1 MEPKLSNIKFTFKP
15 ANKNKSIFVRL
26 TANLREAINQIST
39 ETDSN
44 VSDVARGLME
54 AGFALYKQRK
64 ESKKGKNGR

>member
-1 MEPKLSNIKFTFKP
+1 MEPKLSNIKFTFKK
-15 ANKNKSIFVRL
+15 ANKNKSIFIRL
-26 TANLREAINQIST
+26 TADLNEAITKISS
-39 ETDSN
+39 ESGSN